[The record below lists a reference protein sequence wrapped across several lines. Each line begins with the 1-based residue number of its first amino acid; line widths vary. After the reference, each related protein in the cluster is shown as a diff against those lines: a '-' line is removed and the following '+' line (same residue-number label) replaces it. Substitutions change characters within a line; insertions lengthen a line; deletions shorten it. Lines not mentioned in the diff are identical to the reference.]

1 MINLNNNQNNFF
13 NHTIGMFHD
22 KRIFCSRFIIIII
35 ICISIIYKMYINTIK
50 INKRWSII
58 NKMYF

>member
-1 MINLNNNQNNFF
+1 MINLNNNQNKFF
-13 NHTIGMFHD
+13 NHTIRIFYG
-22 KRIFCSRFIIIII
+22 KRIFCSRFII

-50 INKRWSII
+50 INKRWTII

>member
-1 MINLNNNQNNFF
+1 MINLNSNQNKFF
-13 NHTIGMFHD
+13 NHTICIFYG
-22 KRIFCSRFIIIII
+22 KRIFCSRFII

>member
-22 KRIFCSRFIIIII
+22 KRIFCSRFIII
-35 ICISIIYKMYINTIK
+35 CISIIYKMYINTIK

>member
-1 MINLNNNQNNFF
+1 MINLNNNRNNFF
-13 NHTIGMFHD
+13 NHTIGMFYN
-22 KRIFCSRFIIIII
+22 KRIFCSRFIII
-35 ICISIIYKMYINTIK
+35 CISIIYKIYINTIK

>member
-1 MINLNNNQNNFF
+1 MINLNNNQNKFF
-13 NHTIGMFHD
+13 NHTIHIFYG
-22 KRIFCSRFIIIII
+22 KRIFCSRFII